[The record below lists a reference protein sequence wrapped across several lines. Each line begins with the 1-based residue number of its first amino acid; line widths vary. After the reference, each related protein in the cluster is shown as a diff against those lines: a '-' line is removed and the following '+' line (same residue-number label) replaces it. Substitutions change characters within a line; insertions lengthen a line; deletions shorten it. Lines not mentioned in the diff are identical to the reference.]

1 MIRMT
6 TVRGSPR
13 VAKAVQHVPEQH
25 QKNGTVQPVATKPS
39 VSSKGGVG
47 VVVHLLKIKEK
58 QINISCIEQRQPPSQ
73 YNLQR
78 EKKTQIVLLA
88 EFCFRPTT
96 VSFIPIY

>member
-1 MIRMT
+1 M
-6 TVRGSPR
+6 VRGSPR

-78 EKKTQIVLLA
+78 EKKNSNCTAGRILFQTDNGFVHSYLLKL
-88 EFCFRPTT
+88 
-96 VSFIPIY
+96 V